1 MNYAIYEI
9 ILHDYLRE
17 IEKYYKLGIAKEHSY
32 RSTLQTMLPRLVQ
45 GVTAVNEPKRVA
57 CGAPDYA
64 VLRTIEGNLFTIGY
78 IEAKDIGVSLDKIE
92 KDEQLKRYLHA
103 LDNLI
108 LTDYLE
114 FRWYIKGEKQMTS
127 RLATPH
133 GGQSLTPDKTGILT
147 TSNLLCSFL
156 QHNPESIRKPEE
168 LAKRMA
174 RLTHMIRD
182 ITIQA
187 LRKEKHRIR

>member
-1 MNYAIYEI
+1 MTDYEI
-9 ILHDYLRE
+9 IMLEYLKE

-45 GVTAVNEPKRVA
+45 SVTAVNEPKRVA

-64 VLRTIEGNLFTIGY
+64 VLRSLEGNLLAIGY
-78 IEAKDIGVSLDKIE
+78 IEAKDIGVFLDKIE

-114 FRWYIKGEKQMTS
+114 FRWYIRGEKQMTS
-127 RLATPH
+127 RLATPY
-133 GGQSLTPDKTGILT
+133 GGKSLTPDKTGILK
-147 TSNLLCSFL
+147 TSHL
-156 QHNPESIRKPEE
+156 
-168 LAKRMA
+168 
-174 RLTHMIRD
+174 
-182 ITIQA
+182 
-187 LRKEKHRIR
+187 

>member
-1 MNYAIYEI
+1 MTENEI

-64 VLRTIEGNLFTIGY
+64 VLRSFGGNLLTIGY

-92 KDEQLKRYLHA
+92 KDEQLKRYLYA

-114 FRWYIKGEKQMTS
+114 FRWYINGEKQMTS
-127 RLATPH
+127 RLATPYDRPLDQKLSSITCMLFFIH
-133 GGQSLTPDKTGILT
+133 RPIVCSILIF
-147 TSNLLCSFL
+147 S
-156 QHNPESIRKPEE
+156 
-168 LAKRMA
+168 
-174 RLTHMIRD
+174 RLTSHDCRLLQMLICLVSC
-182 ITIQA
+182 A
-187 LRKEKHRIR
+187 GWVNG

>member
-1 MNYAIYEI
+1 MTDYEI
-9 ILHDYLRE
+9 IMLDYLKE

-45 GVTAVNEPKRVA
+45 SVTAVNEPKRVA

-64 VLRTIEGNLFTIGY
+64 VLRSIGGNLLIIGY
-78 IEAKDIGVSLDKIE
+78 IEAKDIGVPLDKIE

-114 FRWYIKGEKQMTS
+114 FRWYVKGDKQLTT
-127 RLATPH
+127 RLATTH
-133 GGQSLTPDKTGILT
+133 GGKSLTLDKT
-147 TSNLLCSFL
+147 
-156 QHNPESIRKPEE
+156 
-168 LAKRMA
+168 
-174 RLTHMIRD
+174 
-182 ITIQA
+182 
-187 LRKEKHRIR
+187 

>member
-1 MNYAIYEI
+1 MRFKHSRGMERAEMTENEI

-17 IEKYYKLGIAKEHSY
+17 IERYYKLGIAKEHSY

-45 GVTAVNEPKRVA
+45 SVTAVNEPKRVA

-64 VLRTIEGNLFTIGY
+64 VLRSIGGNLLTIGY
-78 IEAKDIGVSLDKIE
+78 IEAKDIGVALDKIE
-92 KDEQLKRYLHA
+92 KGEQLKRYLHA

-114 FRWYIKGEKQMTS
+114 FRWYMKGEKQMTT

-133 GGQSLTPDKTGILT
+133 EGKSLTLDKTGIVT
-147 TSNLLCSFL
+147 TGELLGSFL
-156 QHNPESIRKPEE
+156 QH
-168 LAKRMA
+168 
-174 RLTHMIRD
+174 
-182 ITIQA
+182 
-187 LRKEKHRIR
+187 